1 DKRERRDAGKQGCM
15 FVFHLSS
22 SSVAVLAQHPP
33 PAPGRFSFANAG
45 LRRKFRGSKTVP
57 CDNESQCN
65 PGGLIAS
72 NAIAV
77 ALLRF
82 GDFVDLFDLIPARRR
97 TPHR

>member
-1 DKRERRDAGKQGCM
+1 M

-22 SSVAVLAQHPP
+22 SSVAVLAQLPP
-33 PAPGRFSFANAG
+33 PAPWTVLLANAG
-45 LRRKFRGSKTVP
+45 LRQKFRGSKTVP

-82 GDFVDLFDLIPARRR
+82 GDFVDLLILY
-97 TPHR
+97 PHAGGRSIDEGLVTAIKSAID